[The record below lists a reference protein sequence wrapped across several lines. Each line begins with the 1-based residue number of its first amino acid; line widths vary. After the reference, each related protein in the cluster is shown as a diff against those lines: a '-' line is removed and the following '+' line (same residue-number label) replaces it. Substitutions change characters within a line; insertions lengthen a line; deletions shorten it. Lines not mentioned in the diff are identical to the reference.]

1 MKTLGIITFN
11 LFLILLALLF
21 NLLTAYIIL
30 DIGKLLIIDFIKH
43 YSLIQWFGIIF
54 IARIIINQK
63 NNSTKEITQKELFIA
78 VIKEYVFLLAG
89 WGIFYLFF
97 NFFLK

>member
-1 MKTLGIITFN
+1 VLC
-11 LFLILLALLF
+11 
-21 NLLTAYIIL
+21 
-30 DIGKLLIIDFIKH
+30 
-43 YSLIQWFGIIF
+43 FGIIF